1 MNGKYMHNGSEL
13 QLMPAISI
21 RDIPAPL
28 YETLRVKAAENHR
41 SLNKEVIVAQTAHVR
56 DGGAM
61 SSVSAT
67 ERLAKMQQILSTAP
81 RINKRSKAYR
91 TKEEDI
97 LGYGASG
104 HFE

>member
-1 MNGKYMHNGSEL
+1 
-13 QLMPAISI
+13 MPAISI

-28 YETLRVKAAENHR
+28 YETLRNKAAENHR
-41 SLNKEVIVAQTAHVR
+41 SLNKEVIVALTAHVR
-56 DGGAM
+56 DGGAAPT
-61 SSVSAT
+61 VSAA
-67 ERLAKMQQILSTAP
+67 ERLAKMQQILGTVP
-81 RINKRSKAYR
+81 RLNKRSKAYC